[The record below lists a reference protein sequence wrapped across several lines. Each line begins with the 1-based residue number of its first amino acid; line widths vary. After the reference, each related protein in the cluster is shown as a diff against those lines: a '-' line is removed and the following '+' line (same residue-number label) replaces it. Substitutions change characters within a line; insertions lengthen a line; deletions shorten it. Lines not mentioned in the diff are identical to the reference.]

1 MPLLLHTYPASP
13 PKKTHAA
20 RYHIPHQQQEISN
33 SPPFNLQFTQIQS
46 TRTLQPHKTNKR
58 WSFDC
63 LPFRTELDTH
73 IHQELITSLGN
84 SIVLRKLNS
93 QLPGFLLLYWE
104 DATRYNQS
112 SLAHWPHAPS
122 IHHRKFTPGTK
133 GGREDVVSHDSKAVT
148 ALNAPMFP
156 FKIWMFPLGF
166 P

>member
-1 MPLLLHTYPASP
+1 MPCHCCYIHTP
-13 PKKTHAA
+13 PPPRKDSCST
-20 RYHIPHQQQEISN
+20 IPYS
-33 SPPFNLQFTQIQS
+33 SSTTQKSAIHHHSTCSLPKSKS

-104 DATRYNQS
+104 DTTRYNQS
-112 SLAHWPHAPS
+112 SLAHGPILPP
-122 IHHRKFTPGTK
+122 FTTENSLQEQRVGE
-133 GGREDVVSHDSKAVT
+133 RM
-148 ALNAPMFP
+148 L
-156 FKIWMFPLGF
+156 
-166 P
+166 